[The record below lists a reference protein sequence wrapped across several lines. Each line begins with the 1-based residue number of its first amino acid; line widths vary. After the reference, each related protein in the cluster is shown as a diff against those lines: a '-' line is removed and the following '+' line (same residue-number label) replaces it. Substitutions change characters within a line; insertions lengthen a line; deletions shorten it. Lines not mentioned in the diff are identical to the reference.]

1 MIYFTLAFVAFLSA
15 TLLPMGSEALLLYDV
30 KEGHNVYLLILVASF
45 GNILGSCLNYYL
57 GLKGE
62 VYLEEK
68 KYLKKESIL
77 KYKKFFDKYGAYS
90 LLLAWLPIIGDPLT
104 FVAGVLKYDFK
115 VFLAAVSLAKALRYI
130 LLVYLVF

>member
-1 MIYFTLAFVAFLSA
+1 MLYATLAFVAFLSA

-90 LLLAWLPIIGDPLT
+90 LLLAWLPLIGDPLT

>member
-115 VFLAAVSLAKALRYI
+115 AFLAAVSLAKALRYI

>member
-1 MIYFTLAFVAFLSA
+1 MLYFTLAFVAFLSA

-30 KEGHNVYLLILVASF
+30 KEGNNVYILVFVASF

-62 VYLEEK
+62 AYLEEK
-68 KYLKKESIL
+68 KYLEKKSIV
-77 KYKKFFDKYGAYS
+77 KYKIFFDKYGAYS
-90 LLLAWLPIIGDPLT
+90 LLLSWVPIIGDPLT

-115 VFLAAVSLAKALRYI
+115 IFLLLVSLAKSLRYI

>member
-30 KEGHNVYLLILVASF
+30 KEGHNIYLLVFVASF

>member
-68 KYLKKESIL
+68 KHLKCFTIIL
-77 KYKKFFDKYGAYS
+77 IMKLKMV
-90 LLLAWLPIIGDPLT
+90 II
-104 FVAGVLKYDFK
+104 
-115 VFLAAVSLAKALRYI
+115 I
-130 LLVYLVF
+130 I

>member
-30 KEGHNVYLLILVASF
+30 KEGYNIYLLVFVASF

-115 VFLAAVSLAKALRYI
+115 VFLAAVSLAKTLRYI

>member
-1 MIYFTLAFVAFLSA
+1 MLYFTLAFVAFLSA

-30 KEGHNVYLLILVASF
+30 KEGNNVYILVFVASF

-62 VYLEEK
+62 AYLEEK
-68 KYLKKESIL
+68 KYLEKESIV
-77 KYKKFFDKYGAYS
+77 KYKTFFDKYGAYS
-90 LLLAWLPIIGDPLT
+90 LLLSWVPIIGDPLT

-115 VFLAAVSLAKALRYI
+115 IFLLLVSLAKSLRYI

>member
-1 MIYFTLAFVAFLSA
+1 MLYFTLAVVAFLSA
-15 TLLPMGSEALLLYDV
+15 TLLPIGSEALLLYDV
-30 KEGHNVYLLILVASF
+30 KEGHNVYILVFVASF

-62 VYLEEK
+62 HYLEEK
-68 KYLKKESIL
+68 NYLKKEKIL
-77 KYKKFFDKYGAYS
+77 KYKKVFDKYGAYS
-90 LLLAWLPIIGDPLT
+90 LLLSWVPIIGDPLT

-115 VFLAAVSLAKALRYI
+115 IFLLLVSLAKSLRYI

>member
-77 KYKKFFDKYGAYS
+77 KYKKFFDKFGAYS